1 MADSDDPRDQLIEH
15 LGPMRAFALNL
26 TRNAA
31 LADDMVQDAVVKAWT
46 HMDTFEE
53 GTNMRAWLFTILRNT
68 YYSHHRKARREVAD
82 VDGAY
87 AKKLAQ
93 KPDHDGRLQLMDFED
108 AFTQLT
114 DEQREALTL
123 VGAEGFS
130 YEDAADMC
138 GVAVGTIKSRVN
150 RGRARLAELMGLDE
164 HERLEMTD
172 PVTSGIVSSPTGT
185 S

>member
-1 MADSDDPRDQLIEH
+1 MGTDDPRDEIIEH

-26 TRNAA
+26 TRNSA
-31 LADDMVQDAVVKAWT
+31 LADDMVQDALVKAWT
-46 HMDTFEE
+46 KIETFEH

-82 VDGAY
+82 IDGAY
-87 AKKLAQ
+87 AESVAT
-93 KPDHDGRLQLMDFED
+93 KPDHDGRLQMMDFQA
-108 AFTQLT
+108 AFELLS

-130 YEDAADMC
+130 YEDAAETC

-150 RGRARLAELMGLDE
+150 RGRARLTELMGLNE
-164 HERLEMTD
+164 GGSLEMTD
-172 PVTSGIVSSPTGT
+172 AITSGIVSAQKHVA
-185 S
+185 